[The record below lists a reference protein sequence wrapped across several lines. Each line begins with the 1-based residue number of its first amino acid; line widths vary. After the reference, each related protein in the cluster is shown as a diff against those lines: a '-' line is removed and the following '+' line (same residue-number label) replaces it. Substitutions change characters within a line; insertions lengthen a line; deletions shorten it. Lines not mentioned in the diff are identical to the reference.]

1 MVAVAGAVAVDANA
15 ATAFPRVQSSLVVV
29 SCSSPRGA
37 VSDPAASA
45 AAADNDDDDDDDDAD
60 ADEDVGLELSCFLS
74 SSELLL

>member
-45 AAADNDDDDDDDDAD
+45 AAADNDDDDDDAD
-60 ADEDVGLELSCFLS
+60 DEDVGLELSCFLS